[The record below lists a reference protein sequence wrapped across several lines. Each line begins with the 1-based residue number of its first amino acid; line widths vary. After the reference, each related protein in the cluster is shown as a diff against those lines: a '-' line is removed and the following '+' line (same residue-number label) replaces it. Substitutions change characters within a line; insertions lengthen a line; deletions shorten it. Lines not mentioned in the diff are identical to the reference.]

1 MKHSRHS
8 TKPNNGIRI
17 DANKHS
23 IMSGGIKNDAAFLIG
38 GIDYMAKVPIK
49 FIIRHEYAGPTTME
63 KAFQEVIEK
72 KFRDEQKRL
81 AEIKKAS

>member
-1 MKHSRHS
+1 
-8 TKPNNGIRI
+8 
-17 DANKHS
+17 
-23 IMSGGIKNDAAFLIG
+23 
-38 GIDYMAKVPIK
+38 MAKVPIK
-49 FIIRHEYAGPTTME
+49 FIIRHEYAGPITME